1 MRLRP
6 GAATCAATIAVAG
19 GPDYRG
25 RIAGDSGPTAFAVVC
40 SPAVAAGPGA
50 AYSRP
55 VDSYSRPVDS
65 PVGLA
70 GKSWEWCRRM
80 VARHR
85 VLAVLTGTVVMFGC
99 AMLTAATGHPPV
111 RPTPADFAFA
121 AVTYAAFFAI
131 AVARWPSWL
140 LVAAGTAAAVVSMA
154 AGTHQV
160 LISSVLLIAVLVFSL
175 PSDLPRVTVGVV
187 IAAAALGL
195 GHLLFSRHAATGLA
209 DLEVVPALVVVAA
222 IGQAVRARRIQ
233 RVLLA
238 ERARHA
244 AELREQDARQR
255 IWERVHEE
263 RLRIARELHDAVGHQ
278 VALISVQAGAMS
290 YLLGT
295 GVDSTDLAKARE
307 SLGHIQRASG
317 AALEELR
324 LTVGLLRQPGESEP
338 TEPAAGLAGLAE
350 LIGSFAATGLKVTCE
365 VIGQARPLP
374 EAVDLTA
381 YRLIQESLTNTTKH
395 AAGACASVRL
405 TYRPGV
411 LALAVED
418 DGPPARDDDDGPPA
432 RHDDGAGRDSAHHDG
447 VYPGGAAGHPGPG
460 NGEVGHGL
468 IGMRE
473 RAAVVGGWVSAGPHD
488 GGFLVLAELPL
499 PTGTAA

>member
-1 MRLRP
+1 
-6 GAATCAATIAVAG
+6 
-19 GPDYRG
+19 
-25 RIAGDSGPTAFAVVC
+25 
-40 SPAVAAGPGA
+40 
-50 AYSRP
+50 
-55 VDSYSRPVDS
+55 
-65 PVGLA
+65 VGSSIGFT
-70 GKSWEWCRRM
+70 GKSWDWCRRM

-85 VLAVLTGTVVMFGC
+85 VLAVLTGTVVLFGC
-99 AMLTAATGHPPV
+99 GMLTAATGHPPV
-111 RPTPADFAFA
+111 QLTSADFAFA
-121 AVTYAAFFAI
+121 AVTYAAFAAI
-131 AVARWPSWL
+131 AVVRWPSWL
-140 LVAAGTAAAVVSMA
+140 LVAAGTAGAVVSMA
-154 AGTHQV
+154 AGTHQN
-160 LISSVLLIAVLVFSL
+160 LIGSVLLMAMLVFSL
-175 PSDLPRVTVGVV
+175 ASDLPRVTVVGGA
-187 IAAAALGL
+187 AAAALGL

-233 RVLLA
+233 RTLVA

-244 AELREQDARQR
+244 EELHEQDARQR
-255 IWERVHEE
+255 IRERVHEE

-290 YLLGT
+290 YLLGADPAST
-295 GVDSTDLAKARE
+295 DLASTDLAKARE
-307 SLGHIQRASG
+307 SLGHIQRASE

-324 LTVGLLRQPGESEP
+324 LTVGLLRQPGEREP
-338 TEPAAGLAGLAE
+338 TEPAAGLARLEE

-418 DGPPARDDDDGPPA
+418 DGPHAGDDDDGPPT
-432 RHDDGAGRDSAHHDG
+432 RRDDGAGHDG
-447 VYPGGAAGHPGPG
+447 AHPGGAAGHAGAG

-499 PTGTAA
+499 PIGTAA

>member
-1 MRLRP
+1 M
-6 GAATCAATIAVAG
+6 
-19 GPDYRG
+19 
-25 RIAGDSGPTAFAVVC
+25 
-40 SPAVAAGPGA
+40 
-50 AYSRP
+50 
-55 VDSYSRPVDS
+55 DSYSRPVGS
-65 PVGLA
+65 SIGFT
-70 GKSWEWCRRM
+70 GKSWDWCRRM

-85 VLAVLTGTVVMFGC
+85 VLAVLTGTVALFGC
-99 AMLTAATGHPPV
+99 GMLTAATGHPPA
-111 RPTPADFAFA
+111 RLTSADFAIA
-121 AVTYAAFFAI
+121 AVTYAAFAAI

-140 LVAAGTAAAVVSMA
+140 LVAAGTAGAVVSMA
-154 AGTHQV
+154 AGTHQN
-160 LISSVLLIAVLVFSL
+160 LIGSVLLMAMLVFSL
-175 PSDLPRVTVGVV
+175 ASDLPRVTVSGVA
-187 IAAAALGL
+187 AAAALGL

-244 AELREQDARQR
+244 EELHEQDARQR
-255 IWERVHEE
+255 IRERVHEE
-263 RLRIARELHDAVGHQ
+263 RLRIAWELHDAVGHQ

-290 YLLGT
+290 YLLGADPDNT
-295 GVDSTDLAKARE
+295 DLASTDLAKARE
-307 SLGHIQRASG
+307 SLGHIQRASE

-324 LTVGLLRQPGESEP
+324 LTVGLLRQPGEREP
-338 TEPAAGLAGLAE
+338 TEPAAGLARLEE

-395 AAGACASVRL
+395 AAGASASVRL

-418 DGPPARDDDDGPPA
+418 DGPHARDDDDGPPTC
-432 RHDDGAGRDSAHHDG
+432 RDDGAGHHGADHDGVHHDG
-447 VYPGGAAGHPGPG
+447 VHHGGAYPGGAAGHAGAG

-499 PTGTAA
+499 PIGTAA

>member
-1 MRLRP
+1 
-6 GAATCAATIAVAG
+6 
-19 GPDYRG
+19 
-25 RIAGDSGPTAFAVVC
+25 
-40 SPAVAAGPGA
+40 
-50 AYSRP
+50 
-55 VDSYSRPVDS
+55 VDSYSRPVGS
-65 PVGLA
+65 PGGSSIGFA
-70 GKSWEWCRRM
+70 GKSGDWCRRM
-80 VARHR
+80 VASHR
-85 VLAVLTGTVVMFGC
+85 VLAVLTGTVVLFGC
-99 AMLTAATGHPPV
+99 GMLTAATGHPPV
-111 RPTPADFAFA
+111 RLTSADFAIA
-121 AVTYAAFFAI
+121 AVTYAAFAAI

-140 LVAAGTAAAVVSMA
+140 LVAAGTAGAVVSMA
-154 AGTHQV
+154 AGTHQNLV
-160 LISSVLLIAVLVFSL
+160 GSVLLVAMLVFSQA
-175 PSDLPRVTVGVV
+175 SDLPRVTVGGVA
-187 IAAAALGL
+187 AAAALGL

-233 RVLLA
+233 RTLVA

-244 AELREQDARQR
+244 EELHEQDARQR
-255 IWERVHEE
+255 IRERVHEE

-295 GVDSTDLAKARE
+295 PLHGPRLEDNTPLDGPRLAKARE
-307 SLGHIQRASG
+307 SLGHIQRASE

-324 LTVGLLRQPGESEP
+324 LTVGLLRQPGDSEP
-338 TEPAAGLAGLAE
+338 TEPAAGLARLEE

-374 EAVDLTA
+374 EAVDFTA

-395 AAGACASVRL
+395 AAGARASVRL

-418 DGPPARDDDDGPPA
+418 DGPHARDDDDGPPT
-432 RHDDGAGRDSAHHDG
+432 RRDDGA
-447 VYPGGAAGHPGPG
+447 G

-499 PTGTAA
+499 PIGAAA

>member
-1 MRLRP
+1 
-6 GAATCAATIAVAG
+6 
-19 GPDYRG
+19 
-25 RIAGDSGPTAFAVVC
+25 
-40 SPAVAAGPGA
+40 
-50 AYSRP
+50 
-55 VDSYSRPVDS
+55 VDF
-65 PVGLA
+65 PVGSSIGFT
-70 GKSWEWCRRM
+70 GKSWDWCRRM

-85 VLAVLTGTVVMFGC
+85 VLAVLTGTVVLFGC
-99 AMLTAATGHPPV
+99 GMLTAATGHPPV
-111 RPTPADFAFA
+111 RLTSADFAIA
-121 AVTYAAFFAI
+121 AVTYGAFAAI
-131 AVARWPSWL
+131 AVARWPWWL
-140 LVAAGTAAAVVSMA
+140 LVAAGTAGAVVSMA
-154 AGTHQV
+154 AGTHQN
-160 LISSVLLIAVLVFSL
+160 LIGSVLLMAMLVFSL
-175 PSDLPRVTVGVV
+175 ASDLPRVTVGVV
-187 IAAAALGL
+187 AAAAALGL

-233 RVLLA
+233 RTLVA

-244 AELREQDARQR
+244 EELHEQDARQR

-290 YLLGT
+290 YLLGA
-295 GVDSTDLAKARE
+295 DLASTDLASTDLASTDLASTDLASTGLAKARE
-307 SLGHIQRASG
+307 SLGHIQRASE

-324 LTVGLLRQPGESEP
+324 LTVGLLRQPGEREP
-338 TEPAAGLAGLAE
+338 TEPAAGLARLEE
-350 LIGSFAATGLKVTCE
+350 LIGSFAAAGLKVTCE
-365 VIGQARPLP
+365 VVGQARPLP

-418 DGPPARDDDDGPPA
+418 DGPRARDD
-432 RHDDGAGRDSAHHDG
+432 GADRDG
-447 VYPGGAAGHPGPG
+447 VHHNGVHPGGAAGHAGAG

-499 PTGTAA
+499 PTGAAA

>member
-1 MRLRP
+1 
-6 GAATCAATIAVAG
+6 
-19 GPDYRG
+19 
-25 RIAGDSGPTAFAVVC
+25 
-40 SPAVAAGPGA
+40 
-50 AYSRP
+50 
-55 VDSYSRPVDS
+55 VDSSI
-65 PVGLA
+65 GFA
-70 GKSWEWCRRM
+70 GQSWDWCRRV

-85 VLAVLTGTVVMFGC
+85 VLAVLTGTVVLFGC
-99 AMLTAATGHPPV
+99 ARLTAATGHPPV
-111 RPTPADFAFA
+111 RPTSADYAIA
-121 AVTYAAFFAI
+121 AVTYGAFAAI
-131 AVARWPSWL
+131 AIARWPSWL
-140 LVAAGTAAAVVSMA
+140 LVAVGTAAAVVSMA
-154 AGTHQV
+154 AGAHQA
-160 LISSVLLIAVLVFSL
+160 LLGSVMLIAVLVFSL
-175 PSDLPRVTVGVV
+175 ARDLPRVIVAVAV
-187 IAAAALGL
+187 PAAALGL

-209 DLEVVPALVVVAA
+209 DLEVVPAIVVVAA

-244 AELREQDARQR
+244 EELHEQDARQR
-255 IWERVHEE
+255 IRERVHEE

-278 VALISVQAGAMS
+278 VALISVQAGAMN
-290 YLLGT
+290 YVLGP
-295 GVDSTDLAKARE
+295 DLASTDLAKARE
-307 SLGHIQRASG
+307 SLGHIQRASE

-324 LTVGLLRQPGESEP
+324 LTVGLLRQPGEREP
-338 TEPAAGLAGLAE
+338 TEPAAGLARLEE
-350 LIGSFAATGLKVTCE
+350 LIGSFAATGLQVTCE

-405 TYRPGV
+405 TYRPGA

-418 DGPPARDDDDGPPA
+418 DGPQARDDDDGPPT
-432 RHDDGAGRDSAHHDG
+432 RRDDGAGHDG
-447 VYPGGAAGHPGPG
+447 AGH
-460 NGEVGHGL
+460 GEVGHGL

-499 PTGTAA
+499 PIGTAA

>member
-1 MRLRP
+1 M
-6 GAATCAATIAVAG
+6 
-19 GPDYRG
+19 
-25 RIAGDSGPTAFAVVC
+25 
-40 SPAVAAGPGA
+40 
-50 AYSRP
+50 
-55 VDSYSRPVDS
+55 DSYSRPVNV
-65 PVGLA
+65 PVGSSIGFT
-70 GKSWEWCRRM
+70 GKSWNWCRRM

-85 VLAVLTGTVVMFGC
+85 VLAVLTGTVVLFGC
-99 AMLTAATGHPPV
+99 GMLTAATGHPPV
-111 RPTPADFAFA
+111 RLTSADFAIA
-121 AVTYAAFFAI
+121 AVTYAAFAAI

-140 LVAAGTAAAVVSMA
+140 LVAAGTAGAVVSMA
-154 AGTHQV
+154 AGTHQNLV
-160 LISSVLLIAVLVFSL
+160 GSVLLIAMLVFSL
-175 PSDLPRVTVGVV
+175 ESDLPRVTVGGVA
-187 IAAAALGL
+187 AAAALGL

-233 RVLLA
+233 RTLVA

-244 AELREQDARQR
+244 EELHEQDARQR
-255 IWERVHEE
+255 IRERVHEE
-263 RLRIARELHDAVGHQ
+263 RLRMARELHDAVGHQ
-278 VALISVQAGAMS
+278 VALISVQAGGMS

-295 GVDSTDLAKARE
+295 PLTGPAQAKARE
-307 SLGHIQRASG
+307 SLGHIQRASE

-324 LTVGLLRQPGESEP
+324 LTVGLLRQPGERDP
-338 TEPAAGLAGLAE
+338 TEPAAGLARLEE

-418 DGPPARDDDDGPPA
+418 DGPHARDDGDGPPV
-432 RHDDGAGRDSAHHDG
+432 RRDDGAGHDG
-447 VYPGGAAGHPGPG
+447 VHQDGVHHGGADPGGAAGHAGAG

-499 PTGTAA
+499 PIGTAA

>member
-1 MRLRP
+1 M
-6 GAATCAATIAVAG
+6 
-19 GPDYRG
+19 
-25 RIAGDSGPTAFAVVC
+25 
-40 SPAVAAGPGA
+40 
-50 AYSRP
+50 
-55 VDSYSRPVDS
+55 DSYSRPVDS
-65 PVGLA
+65 SIGFT
-70 GKSWEWCRRM
+70 GKSWDWCRRM

-85 VLAVLTGTVVMFGC
+85 VLAVLTGTVVLFGC
-99 AMLTAATGHPPV
+99 GMLTAATGHPPV
-111 RPTPADFAFA
+111 RLTSADFAFA
-121 AVTYAAFFAI
+121 AVAYAAFVTI
-131 AVARWPSWL
+131 VVARWPPWL
-140 LVAAGTAAAVVSMA
+140 LVAAGTAGAVVSMA

-160 LISSVLLIAVLVFSL
+160 LIGPVLLMAVLVFSL

-209 DLEVVPALVVVAA
+209 DLEVVPALLVVAA

-244 AELREQDARQR
+244 EELHEQDARQR
-255 IWERVHEE
+255 IRERVHEE

-278 VALISVQAGAMS
+278 VALISVQVGAMS

-295 GVDSTDLAKARE
+295 GPDSTDLDSTGPDSTDLAKARE
-307 SLGHIQRASG
+307 SLGHIQRASE

-324 LTVGLLRQPGESEP
+324 LTVGLLRQPGEREP
-338 TEPAAGLAGLAE
+338 TEPAAGLARLEE
-350 LIGSFAATGLKVTCE
+350 LIGSFAATGLTVTCE

-418 DGPPARDDDDGPPA
+418 DGPHARDDDDGPPA
-432 RHDDGAGRDSAHHDG
+432 RREDGAGRDGAGHDG
-447 VYPGGAAGHPGPG
+447 AHPGGAYPGGAAGHAGAG

-499 PTGTAA
+499 PIGTAA

>member
-1 MRLRP
+1 M
-6 GAATCAATIAVAG
+6 
-19 GPDYRG
+19 
-25 RIAGDSGPTAFAVVC
+25 
-40 SPAVAAGPGA
+40 
-50 AYSRP
+50 
-55 VDSYSRPVDS
+55 DSYRRPVDS
-65 PVGLA
+65 PVGSSIGFA
-70 GKSWEWCRRM
+70 GKSWDWCRRM

-85 VLAVLTGTVVMFGC
+85 VLAVLTGTVVLFGC
-99 AMLTAATGHPPV
+99 GMLSAATGHPPA
-111 RPTPADFAFA
+111 RLTSADFAIA
-121 AVTYAAFFAI
+121 AVTYAAFAAI

-140 LVAAGTAAAVVSMA
+140 LVAAGTAGAVVSMA
-154 AGTHQV
+154 AGTHQNLV
-160 LISSVLLIAVLVFSL
+160 GAVLLMAMLVFSL
-175 PSDLPRVTVGVV
+175 ESDLPRVTVGGVA
-187 IAAAALGL
+187 AAAALGL

-209 DLEVVPALVVVAA
+209 DLEAVPALVVVAA

-233 RVLLA
+233 RTLVA

-244 AELREQDARQR
+244 EELHEQDARQR
-255 IWERVHEE
+255 IRERVQEE

-278 VALISVQAGAMS
+278 VALISVQAGGMS
-290 YLLGT
+290 SLLGPQPDNA
-295 GVDSTDLAKARE
+295 GPASTDLASTDLARVRE
-307 SLGHIQRASG
+307 SLGHIQRASE

-324 LTVGLLRQPGESEP
+324 LTVGLLRQLGEREP
-338 TEPAAGLAGLAE
+338 TEPAAGLARLEE

-411 LALAVED
+411 LALAVKD
-418 DGPPARDDDDGPPA
+418 DGPHARDDDDGPPPC
-432 RHDDGAGRDSAHHDG
+432 RDDGA
-447 VYPGGAAGHPGPG
+447 
-460 NGEVGHGL
+460 GHGL

-499 PTGTAA
+499 PIGTAA

>member
-1 MRLRP
+1 V
-6 GAATCAATIAVAG
+6 G
-19 GPDYRG
+19 
-25 RIAGDSGPTAFAVVC
+25 SPTGSSIGFT
-40 SPAVAAGPGA
+40 
-50 AYSRP
+50 
-55 VDSYSRPVDS
+55 
-65 PVGLA
+65 
-70 GKSWEWCRRM
+70 GKSWDWCRRM

-85 VLAVLTGTVVMFGC
+85 VLAVLTGSIALFGC
-99 AMLTAATGHPPV
+99 GMLSAATGHPPV
-111 RPTPADFAFA
+111 RLTSDDFAIA
-121 AVTYAAFFAI
+121 AVTYAAFAAI

-140 LVAAGTAAAVVSMA
+140 LVVAGTAGAVVSMA
-154 AGTHQV
+154 AGSHQQLV
-160 LISSVLLIAVLVFSL
+160 GAVLLIATLVFSL
-175 PSDLPRVTVGVV
+175 PRDLPRVTVGVV
-187 IAAAALGL
+187 AAAAALGV

-209 DLEVVPALVVVAA
+209 DLEAVPALVVVAA

-233 RVLLA
+233 RTLVA

-244 AELREQDARQR
+244 EALHEQDARQR
-255 IWERVHEE
+255 IRERVHEE
-263 RLRIARELHDAVGHQ
+263 RLQIARELHDAVGHQ

-295 GVDSTDLAKARE
+295 GPGNRDPNDTHPNDTHLAGTDLAKARE
-307 SLGHIQRASG
+307 SLGHIQRASE

-324 LTVGLLRQPGESEP
+324 LTVGLLRQPGEREP
-338 TEPAAGLAGLAE
+338 TEPAAGLARLEE

-395 AAGACASVRL
+395 AAGARASVRL
-405 TYRPGV
+405 SYRPGA

-418 DGPPARDDDDGPPA
+418 DGPHARDDDDRPPA
-432 RHDDGAGRDSAHHDG
+432 PRDDVAGGDG
-447 VYPGGAAGHPGPG
+447 VHHGGAAGLAGAG

-499 PTGTAA
+499 PIGTAA

>member
-1 MRLRP
+1 
-6 GAATCAATIAVAG
+6 
-19 GPDYRG
+19 
-25 RIAGDSGPTAFAVVC
+25 
-40 SPAVAAGPGA
+40 
-50 AYSRP
+50 
-55 VDSYSRPVDS
+55 
-65 PVGLA
+65 VGSSIGFT
-70 GKSWEWCRRM
+70 GKSWDWCRRV

-85 VLAVLTGTVVMFGC
+85 VLAVLTGTVVLFGC
-99 AMLTAATGHPPV
+99 GMLTAATGHPPA
-111 RPTPADFAFA
+111 RLTSADFAIA
-121 AVTYAAFFAI
+121 AVTYAAFAAI

-140 LVAAGTAAAVVSMA
+140 LVAAGTAGAVVSMA
-154 AGTHQV
+154 AGTHQN
-160 LISSVLLIAVLVFSL
+160 LIGSVLLMAMLVFSL
-175 PSDLPRVTVGVV
+175 ASDLPRVTVGGVA
-187 IAAAALGL
+187 AAAALGL

-233 RVLLA
+233 RTLVA

-244 AELREQDARQR
+244 EELHEQDARQR
-255 IWERVHEE
+255 IRERVHEE
-263 RLRIARELHDAVGHQ
+263 RLRMARELHDAVGHQ

-290 YLLGT
+290 YLLGADPDNT
-295 GVDSTDLAKARE
+295 DLASTDLAKARE

-324 LTVGLLRQPGESEP
+324 LTVGLLRQPGEREP
-338 TEPAAGLAGLAE
+338 TEPAAGLARLDE

-374 EAVDLTA
+374 GAVDLTA

-418 DGPPARDDDDGPPA
+418 DGPHARDDDDGPPTCRDA
-432 RHDDGAGRDSAHHDG
+432 GAGD
-447 VYPGGAAGHPGPG
+447 
-460 NGEVGHGL
+460 GEVGHGL

-499 PTGTAA
+499 PIGTAA

>member
-1 MRLRP
+1 VD
-6 GAATCAATIAVAG
+6 T
-19 GPDYRG
+19 
-25 RIAGDSGPTAFAVVC
+25 
-40 SPAVAAGPGA
+40 
-50 AYSRP
+50 YSRP
-55 VDSYSRPVDS
+55 VGYPAGSSI
-65 PVGLA
+65 GFT
-70 GKSWEWCRRM
+70 GKSWDWCRRL

-85 VLAVLTGTVVMFGC
+85 VLAVLTGTVALFGC
-99 AMLTAATGHPPV
+99 GMLTAATSHPPA
-111 RPTPADFAFA
+111 RLTSADFAIA
-121 AVTYAAFFAI
+121 AVTYAAFAAI

-154 AGTHQV
+154 AGTHQN
-160 LISSVLLIAVLVFSL
+160 LIGSELLIAMLVFSL
-175 PSDLPRVTVGVV
+175 ASDLPRVTVGGVA
-187 IAAAALGL
+187 AAAALGL

-233 RVLLA
+233 RTLVA

-244 AELREQDARQR
+244 EELHEHDARQR
-255 IWERVHEE
+255 IRERVHEE

-290 YLLGT
+290 YLLGADLAST
-295 GVDSTDLAKARE
+295 RVASTDLAKARE
-307 SLGHIQRASG
+307 SLGHIQRASE

-324 LTVGLLRQPGESEP
+324 LTVGLLRQPGEREP
-338 TEPAAGLAGLAE
+338 TEPAAGLARLEE

-418 DGPPARDDDDGPPA
+418 DGPHARDDGDGPPV
-432 RHDDGAGRDSAHHDG
+432 RRDDGAGHDVHQDG
-447 VYPGGAAGHPGPG
+447 VHHGGADPGGAAGHAGAG

-499 PTGTAA
+499 PIGTAA

>member
-1 MRLRP
+1 
-6 GAATCAATIAVAG
+6 
-19 GPDYRG
+19 
-25 RIAGDSGPTAFAVVC
+25 
-40 SPAVAAGPGA
+40 
-50 AYSRP
+50 
-55 VDSYSRPVDS
+55 
-65 PVGLA
+65 
-70 GKSWEWCRRM
+70 M

-85 VLAVLTGTVVMFGC
+85 VLAVLTGSAVLFGC
-99 AMLTAATGHPPV
+99 GMLSAATGHPPV
-111 RPTPADFAFA
+111 RPTSADFAFA
-121 AVTYAAFFAI
+121 AVMYAAFVVI
-131 AVARWPSWL
+131 VVARWPRWL
-140 LVAAGTAAAVVSMA
+140 LVAAGTAGVVASMA

-160 LISSVLLIAVLVFSL
+160 LISPVLLIAVLVFSL
-175 PSDLPRVTVGVV
+175 PSDLPQVTIGVV
-187 IAAAALGL
+187 IAAAAAGL
-195 GHLLFSRHAATGLA
+195 GHLVFSRHAATGLA

-255 IWERVHEE
+255 IRERVHEE

-290 YLLGT
+290 YLLGSNPDGT
-295 GVDSTDLAKARE
+295 GPDGTGPDGTGPDGTGLAKARE

-338 TEPAAGLAGLAE
+338 TEPAAGLAGLEE
-350 LIGSFAATGLKVTCE
+350 LIGSFAATGLTVTCE
-365 VIGQARPLP
+365 VFGQARPLP

-405 TYRPGV
+405 TYRPDV
-411 LALAVED
+411 LVLAVED
-418 DGPPARDDDDGPPA
+418 NGPQARDDGDGPPPR
-432 RHDDGAGRDSAHHDG
+432 RDDGAGHDG
-447 VYPGGAAGHPGPG
+447 AGHDGAG

-468 IGMRE
+468 IGMQE

-499 PTGTAA
+499 PTGTALPLPTGTVA

>member
-1 MRLRP
+1 V
-6 GAATCAATIAVAG
+6 GSSAG
-19 GPDYRG
+19 F
-25 RIAGDSGPTAFAVVC
+25 T
-40 SPAVAAGPGA
+40 
-50 AYSRP
+50 
-55 VDSYSRPVDS
+55 
-65 PVGLA
+65 
-70 GKSWEWCRRM
+70 GKSWDWCRRA

-85 VLAVLTGTVVMFGC
+85 VLAVLIGTVAVFGC
-99 AMLTAATGHPPV
+99 AMLTAATSRPPV
-111 RPTPADFAFA
+111 RLTSADFAFA
-121 AVTYAAFFAI
+121 AVTYAAFAAI

-140 LVAAGTAAAVVSMA
+140 LVAAGTVGVVVSMA
-154 AGTHQV
+154 TGTHQV
-160 LISSVLLIAVLVFSL
+160 LTCSVLLAGVLVISL
-175 PSDLPRVTVGVV
+175 PSDLPRVVAGLAAV
-187 IAAAALGL
+187 AAALGL
-195 GHLLFSRHAATGLA
+195 AHLAFSLHAATGLA
-209 DLEVVPALVVVAA
+209 DLEVVPAMAVVAA

-233 RVLLA
+233 QAILA

-244 AELREQDARQR
+244 AQLREQDARQR
-255 IWERVHEE
+255 IWERVHDE

-295 GVDSTDLAKARE
+295 GLDSTNPGSTHLAKARE

-338 TEPAAGLAGLAE
+338 IEPAAGLAKLEE

-395 AAGACASVRL
+395 AAGASASVRL

-418 DGPPARDDDDGPPA
+418 DGPRARDDDDGPPG
-432 RHDDGAGRDSAHHDG
+432 RGDDGGSTGPAGA
-447 VYPGGAAGHPGPG
+447 G

-473 RAAVVGGWVSAGPHD
+473 RAAVVGGWVSAGPRGD
-488 GGFLVLAELPL
+488 GFQVLAELPL
-499 PTGTAA
+499 PVGTAA